1 MEIRKTD
8 RITCVLGAITLLL
21 ASTAGAQSALYE
33 QADPFTD
40 ERQVVVTLN
49 AEGTRNA
56 SNDDAQWLM
65 AFCGEETEITIFIKP
80 EHRPQALLEQ
90 DSVDVKLRFDELP
103 MFEEKKVWHWTPS
116 LSGDAYRGAA
126 TRELGGPLMLIAT
139 QFDRLLVQIG
149 IAPPISFDLK
159 TARKDLKGFVDT
171 CKRLGKS
178 GEESGV
184 P

>member
-8 RITCVLGAITLLL
+8 RIACALGAVTLLL
-21 ASTAGAQSALYE
+21 ATEAGSQSALYE

-40 ERQVVVTLN
+40 EQQVVVTLN

-65 AFCGEETEITIFIKP
+65 SFCGEETEITIFIKP

-90 DSVDVKLRFDELP
+90 DLVDVKLRFDKLP
-103 MFEEKKVWHWTPS
+103 MIEEKKIWHWTPS
-116 LSGDAYRGAA
+116 PSGDAYRGAA
-126 TRELGGPLMLIAT
+126 AREQGGPLMLIAT
-139 QFDRLLVQIG
+139 QFDKLLVQIG

-159 TARKDLKGFVDT
+159 AARKDLKGFVDS
-171 CKRLGKS
+171 CERLGKFS
-178 GEESGV
+178 E
-184 P
+184 